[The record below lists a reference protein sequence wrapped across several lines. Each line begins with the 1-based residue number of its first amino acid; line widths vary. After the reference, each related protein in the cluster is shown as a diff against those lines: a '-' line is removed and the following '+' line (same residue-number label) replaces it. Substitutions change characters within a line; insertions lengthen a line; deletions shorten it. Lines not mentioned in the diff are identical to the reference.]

1 MLPAKY
7 PDYNALINEYHDG
20 ILLYEIMQDKVWNKA
35 VKDTAGLRT
44 FFNTHRDQY
53 MWPKR
58 IDATVY
64 ECLNAGIAK
73 EVSAM
78 IVNDTITSKHV
89 IDKINKDT
97 ELNLKVKMNKFDP
110 ETTSFL
116 KGRNLNVGVNSSFE
130 FEGKIYVIKVA
141 SMLPVM
147 KKEFNE
153 AKGIA
158 TSDYQNNLEKL
169 WLDSLQSKYKIK
181 VYKKVLY
188 NLGK

>member
-1 MLPAKY
+1 M
-7 PDYNALINEYHDG
+7 
-20 ILLYEIMQDKVWNKA
+20 YEIMQDKVWNKA